1 MKALFVLLAVS
12 ASASVLADDA
22 ALLRCRAI
30 ADVAGRVAC
39 YDAIPVGAA
48 PARPVALAAPAAP
61 TVAAATPAA
70 PLPAVTAAA
79 PAAISAAE
87 EAERNFGL
95 TATQMRKPDSPT
107 FIQSTLIGRIDGWGP
122 NTTFRLANGQ
132 SWRVNDDSSGNVNE
146 IDNPKIKITRNLLG
160 TIFLEIEGSNQAPR
174 VRRVQ

>member
-1 MKALFVLLAVS
+1 MKALLVLLAVS
-12 ASASVLADDA
+12 VSMPAMADDA

-30 ADVAGRVAC
+30 ADVTGRVAC
-39 YDAIPVGAA
+39 YDAIPVGATPVR
-48 PARPVALAAPAAP
+48 PAALAAPA
-61 TVAAATPAA
+61 VAATPATPGVVATPAA
-70 PLPAVTAAA
+70 PV
-79 PAAISAAE
+79 AISAAE

-95 TATQMRKPDSPT
+95 TAAQLRKPDAPT

-132 SWRVNDDSSGNVNE
+132 SWRVNDDSTGNVNE

-160 TIFLEIEGSNQAPR
+160 TMFLEIEGSSQAPR

>member
-12 ASASVLADDA
+12 VSASVLADDA

-30 ADVAGRVAC
+30 ADVAGRMAC

-48 PARPVALAAPAAP
+48 PARPVALAVP
-61 TVAAATPAA
+61 TVAAAVPAS
-70 PLPAVTAAA
+70 TAAA
-79 PAAISAAE
+79 PVAISAAE

-95 TATQMRKPDSPT
+95 TAAQLRKPDAPT

-132 SWRVNDDSSGNVNE
+132 SWRVNDDSTGNVNE

-160 TIFLEIEGSNQAPR
+160 TMFLEIEGSSQAPR

>member
-12 ASASVLADDA
+12 VSASAVADDA

-48 PARPVALAAPAAP
+48 PARPVALAVP
-61 TVAAATPAA
+61 TVAAAVPAS
-70 PLPAVTAAA
+70 TAAA

>member
-1 MKALFVLLAVS
+1 MKKALFVLLAVS
-12 ASASVLADDA
+12 VSMPAMADDA

-39 YDAIPVGAA
+39 YDAIPAGAA
-48 PARPVALAAPAAP
+48 PARPAVVAAPAAAP
-61 TVAAATPAA
+61 TPAA
-70 PLPAVTAAA
+70 STA
-79 PAAISAAE
+79 PVPISAAE
-87 EAERNFGL
+87 EAERSFGL
-95 TATQMRKPDSPT
+95 TAAQMRKPDAPT

-160 TIFLEIEGSNQAPR
+160 TMFLEIEGSNQAPR